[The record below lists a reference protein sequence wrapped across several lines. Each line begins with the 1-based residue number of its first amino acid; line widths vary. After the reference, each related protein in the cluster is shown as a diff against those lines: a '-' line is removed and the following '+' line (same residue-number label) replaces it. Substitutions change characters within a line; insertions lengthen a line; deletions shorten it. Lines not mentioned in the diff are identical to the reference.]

1 MAQKIGLFDQ
11 MLFGTSASRAAINR
25 NADEL
30 SYVGASVTTLHAL
43 VQRQAQ
49 EILQLRA
56 MVIGLAEVLHAR
68 ALFDEPELQRAVQAS
83 WAQLTAPQPQPQPP
97 PAATDPYRGM
107 PADVPAPPERLV
119 LCPQCGRRVPA
130 SRTNITENGEVC
142 DACS

>member
-11 MLFGTSASRAAINR
+11 WLFGTSADRAAINH

-30 SYVGASVTTLHAL
+30 SYVGTTVSSLQAI

-68 ALFDEPELQRAVQAS
+68 ALFDEPELQQAVQAS
-83 WAQLTAPQPQPQPP
+83 WAQLTAPPPPPP

-107 PADVPAPPERLV
+107 PADVPAPPERLIV
-119 LCPQCGRRVPA
+119 CPQCGRRVPA
-130 SRTNITENGEVC
+130 SRTNITEHGEIC

>member
-1 MAQKIGLFDQ
+1 MAQKIGFFDQ
-11 MLFGTSASRAAINR
+11 LLFGTSADRAAINR

-30 SYVGASVTTLHAL
+30 SYVEASVTGLHAV

-56 MVIGLAEVLHAR
+56 MIIGLAEVLHAR
-68 ALFDEPELQRAVQAS
+68 ALFDDTELQRAVQAT
-83 WAQLTAPQPQPQPP
+83 WVQLTSPPPPP
-97 PAATDPYRGM
+97 PAMTDPYRGM
-107 PADVPAPPERLV
+107 PAEAAAPPERLV

-130 SRTNITENGEVC
+130 SRTNITEHGEVC

>member
-1 MAQKIGLFDQ
+1 MTQKIGFFDQ
-11 MLFGTSASRAAINR
+11 WLFGTSADRAAINH

-30 SYVGASVTTLHAL
+30 SYVGATVSSLEAA

-68 ALFDEPELQRAVQAS
+68 ALFDDTELQRAVQAT
-83 WAQLTAPQPQPQPP
+83 WVQLTAPPP
-97 PAATDPYRGM
+97 PPPQSMTDPYRGM
-107 PADVPAPPERLV
+107 PAEAPAPPERLIV
-119 LCPQCGRRVPA
+119 CPQCGRRVPI
-130 SRTNITENGEVC
+130 SKTTITEHGEIC

>member
-1 MAQKIGLFDQ
+1 MAQKIGFFDQ
-11 MLFGTSASRAAINR
+11 LLFGTSADRSAINR

-68 ALFDEPELQRAVQAS
+68 ALFDEPELQQAVQAS
-83 WAQLTAPQPQPQPP
+83 WAQLTAPPPPPP

-107 PADVPAPPERLV
+107 PADVPAPPERLIV
-119 LCPQCGRRVPA
+119 CPQCGRRVPA
-130 SRTNITENGEVC
+130 SKTNITEHGEIC